1 MPPADCEPVIDVDS
15 STRTVAHHLL
25 SLQMALVPALLSDYH
40 ASVSDKKTKESL
52 WGLQVR
58 HIMGILGDFSET
70 NVEIAG
76 NGTAR
81 AT

>member
-40 ASVSDKKTKESL
+40 ASVSDKKNE
-52 WGLQVR
+52 GEFV
-58 HIMGILGDFSET
+58 GVASET
-70 NVEIAG
+70 Y
-76 NGTAR
+76 NGYFR
-81 AT
+81 

>member
-1 MPPADCEPVIDVDS
+1 
-15 STRTVAHHLL
+15 
-25 SLQMALVPALLSDYH
+25 MALVPALLSDYH